1 MSKNTKSFL
10 WKIILILAGAVISAY
25 GITLALHAGF
35 GGTTLSVLWQGISIR
50 SGLSIGTA
58 SFLVAVV
65 MIIFVLFYDVR
76 QIHIGTILHQIA
88 YSFFIDVFSQV
99 HLYTNIAAVNFFI
112 MLFGIVVFSAGIGL
126 YSSAN
131 LGRGSYEA
139 LTFALADKRHW
150 QVKYVRMGLD
160 LAFVVSGCLL
170 GGQIGICTICTIFLS
185 GPVIQRTMKYLEKI
199 KLRSHKHT

>member
-10 WKIILILAGAVISAY
+10 WKIIFILAGAVISAY

-76 QIHIGTILHQIA
+76 QIHIGTILHQIV
-88 YSFFIDVFSQV
+88 YSYFIDVFSQV
-99 HLYTNIAAVNFFI
+99 HRYTNIAAVNFFI

-139 LTFALADKRHW
+139 LTFALAGKRHW
-150 QVKYVRMGLD
+150 QVKLCKDGPGFGLCGVRLSAGRPNRYLHH
-160 LAFVVSGCLL
+160 LYHFPVRPCYSAHYE
-170 GGQIGICTICTIFLS
+170 IFGKDQTPLS
-185 GPVIQRTMKYLEKI
+185 
-199 KLRSHKHT
+199 